1 MFRLTR
7 HFLKYVRGVRTQIGA
22 GLVFMLLS
30 SLLAGANIGLIYP
43 FFKGVFGDNPA
54 EALGTRTDIWH
65 GVWQLAGQA
74 LHTLR
79 ILVLDAGQ
87 LAAQQTLLKTELADF
102 FTRYAPHTVLL
113 MLCQLALVLITV
125 KILTQYLY
133 RMCFVHVEQT
143 LIRELRDDL
152 FRHLQTLSLDFYQ
165 RYKLGELISR
175 VINDVMVVRSLT
187 ITKVVD
193 LLSNLL
199 QSLVYLSLALLIDW
213 RMTLI
218 SIFVLAPAVGALQYI
233 GQRLRKYSRRAQEHI
248 SRVSERLSENLQ
260 GIRVVHVFHAHDR
273 EQARFSEATHSYFRR
288 VRKLEYVSALSTPFG
303 EWASMLVAVFML
315 WYGGSRVLAGAG
327 NLSGPAFLTF
337 LGALLS
343 MLHPLKV
350 VARSWNDL
358 QRGTGAGDRLL
369 ELFDEQPTVVE
380 ALNAAPVTGF
390 HEEIRLH
397 KVSCRFGDKQVLM
410 NIDLCLRKGEMLAL
424 VGGSG
429 SGKTTLANLV
439 LRLLDPA
446 EGCITLD
453 GRDLRELRMHD
464 LRRLFGVVGQDT
476 WLFAMSV
483 AQNVGYPELD
493 PDPEAVRQALEL
505 ANATA
510 FVKEMGGPETLLS
523 EGGTNLSGGQRQ
535 RLAIARAVYRHPE
548 ILVFDEATSAL
559 DTESEKLVQS
569 ALDRSIGSRT
579 ALVIAHRLSTVIRAD
594 RIVCLKDGHID
605 GIGPHEELLKISP
618 EYRKLYELQFQV

>member
-1 MFRLTR
+1 M
-7 HFLKYVRGVRTQIGA
+7 
-22 GLVFMLLS
+22 
-30 SLLAGANIGLIYP
+30 
-43 FFKGVFGDNPA
+43 
-54 EALGTRTDIWH
+54 
-65 GVWQLAGQA
+65 
-74 LHTLR
+74 
-79 ILVLDAGQ
+79 
-87 LAAQQTLLKTELADF
+87 
-102 FTRYAPHTVLL
+102 
-113 MLCQLALVLITV
+113 
-125 KILTQYLY
+125 
-133 RMCFVHVEQT
+133 
-143 LIRELRDDL
+143 
-152 FRHLQTLSLDFYQ
+152 
-165 RYKLGELISR
+165 
-175 VINDVMVVRSLT
+175 
-187 ITKVVD
+187 VD
-193 LLSNLL
+193 LLSNLT
-199 QSLVYLSLALLIDW
+199 QSLVYLGLALAIDW

-260 GIRVVHVFHAHDR
+260 GIRVVHVFHAHER
-273 EQARFSEATHSYFRR
+273 EESRFAEATRSYFRR

-327 NLSGPAFLTF
+327 TLSGPAFLTF

-343 MLHPLKV
+343 MLHPLKI

-369 ELFDEQPTVVE
+369 ELFDQRPTVVE
-380 ALNAAPVTGF
+380 AADAVPVEGF

-397 KVSCRFGDKQVLM
+397 NVCCNYGDKHVLHDI
-410 NIDLCLRKGEMLAL
+410 NLCLRKGEMLAL

-439 LRLLDPA
+439 LRLRDPDS
-446 EGCITLD
+446 GSITLD
-453 GRDLRELRMHD
+453 GQDLRKLNLHD

-483 AQNVGYPELD
+483 AQNVGYPELNPA
-493 PDPEAVRQALEL
+493 PDAVQQALEL

-510 FVKEMGGPETLLS
+510 FVDEMGGQDVELS
-523 EGGTNLSGGQRQ
+523 EGGSNLSGGQRQ

-569 ALDRSIGSRT
+569 ALDRSIGERT
-579 ALVIAHRLSTVIRAD
+579 ALVIAHRLSTVIQAD
-594 RIVCLKDGHID
+594 RIVCLKDGRIE